1 MDVTSNGFYVLGF
14 YRFTTVSNDGLFTS
28 LNKGNDDDV

>member
-1 MDVTSNGFYVLGF
+1 MLPLMDFMYWVF